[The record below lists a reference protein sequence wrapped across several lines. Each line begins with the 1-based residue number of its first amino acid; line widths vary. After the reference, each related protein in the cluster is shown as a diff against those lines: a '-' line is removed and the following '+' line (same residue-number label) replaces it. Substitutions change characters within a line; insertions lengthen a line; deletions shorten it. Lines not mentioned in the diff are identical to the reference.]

1 MEIVVSREYMIFD
14 EWWLGFLIT
23 FFTIGISSLI
33 FSFYTAKSIEQK
45 MKAIYTQSTYK

>member
-1 MEIVVSREYMIFD
+1 MLFD

-33 FSFYTAKSIEQK
+33 FSFYTAKSIEKK